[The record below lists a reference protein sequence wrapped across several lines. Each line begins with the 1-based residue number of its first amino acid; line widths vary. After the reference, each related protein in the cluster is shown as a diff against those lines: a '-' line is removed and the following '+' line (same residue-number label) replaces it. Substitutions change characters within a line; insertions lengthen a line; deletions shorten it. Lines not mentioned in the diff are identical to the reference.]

1 MASIESIFMYLVAY
15 LPKNQYI
22 SSKKTNKTT
31 SLSFGLADVSFF
43 LACVVMGDYSV

>member
-15 LPKNQYI
+15 LPKNQYL

-31 SLSFGLADVSFF
+31 SLSFGGQRNNLRDS
-43 LACVVMGDYSV
+43 